1 MIETVHNSLL
11 SLIYPQDC
19 RVCGLHVEDHSDGV
33 ACAVCWDATRSLD
46 NLMLCDKCGAYLGE
60 RAAPIPVFCRRCD
73 DHHYDKARAASVY
86 ENGLAAAIID
96 LKRSPSLSRR
106 LQRLLSSALG
116 SGFGNAADLIVPI
129 PLSARRRIER
139 GFNQAEIIA
148 GAVAHSIGISVDA
161 HSLTRKVHTPIHR
174 MGMDQK
180 ARELTVKNAFE
191 VVRPRLI
198 AGKNILLVDD
208 VLTSGATASAC
219 AKVLKKNGAAKVN
232 VFTLA
237 RAVMR

>member
-1 MIETVHNSLL
+1 
-11 SLIYPQDC
+11 
-19 RVCGLHVEDHSDGV
+19 
-33 ACAVCWDATRSLD
+33 
-46 NLMLCDKCGAYLGE
+46 MLCDKCGAYLGE
-60 RAAPIPVFCRRCD
+60 RAAPIAVFCRRCD

-86 ENGLAAAIID
+86 ENGSAAAIID

-106 LQRLLSSALG
+106 LHTLISSALG

-148 GAVAHSIGISVDA
+148 GSMARSIGISVDA

-219 AKVLKKNGAAKVN
+219 ATV
-232 VFTLA
+232 
-237 RAVMR
+237 